1 MSSDTSQSPLVRRDN
16 LSLGSIHWTA
26 LPLAVK
32 LGIGKQRGCG
42 RAAQSAAPDHGL
54 QGVLEADFHVQWIG
68 AGKVEFDI
76 AVPDDDLI
84 CQVDSVAV
92 YDVGF
97 ISLDWGGGT
106 IQGRRKREIPV
117 GLQNQRSIIWSPPRW
132 KKVVPYPLSRAQGI
146 VATIKSSTI
155 LCQALI
161 TPYVSL
167 GLSSVALSDSTSA
180 SGEGA

>member
-26 LPLAVK
+26 PPLAVK
-32 LGIGKQRGCG
+32 LGIGKFRGCG
-42 RAAQSAAPDHGL
+42 TAAQSAAPDHGL
-54 QGVLEADFHVQWIG
+54 QGILEADFHVQWIG

-97 ISLDWGGGT
+97 VPLGWGV
-106 IQGRRKREIPV
+106 QYR
-117 GLQNQRSIIWSPPRW
+117 
-132 KKVVPYPLSRAQGI
+132 
-146 VATIKSSTI
+146 
-155 LCQALI
+155 
-161 TPYVSL
+161 
-167 GLSSVALSDSTSA
+167 
-180 SGEGA
+180 GEGSMRFQ